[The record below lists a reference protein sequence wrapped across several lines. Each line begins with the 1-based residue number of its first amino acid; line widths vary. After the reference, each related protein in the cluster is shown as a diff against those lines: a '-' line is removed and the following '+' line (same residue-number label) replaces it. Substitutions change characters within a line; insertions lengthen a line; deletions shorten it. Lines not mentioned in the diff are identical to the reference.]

1 MLAGRRTLRRRRESA
16 PGLAV
21 VAAAGPSQHDTE
33 PHVARRDDDPPRQR
47 DLAVAEVA
55 DRLHEVPSAVTM
67 HLRTIPVMS
76 EDAKAASTEH
86 VELTLEEIA
95 ELLPGTGE
103 IMASVGE
110 CWWKCAYAARGGN
123 WKLAAYFVRRVRSLQ
138 RKLAVV
144 RPKYSG
150 DLAAF
155 EEQHIAPA
163 LAACD
168 AADRPAFDRAFAAA
182 TDKANELHVKWAKPY
197 IRWTLPDEPPKDLD
211 LSSQP

>member
-16 PGLAV
+16 AGLAV
-21 VAAAGPSQHDTE
+21 VATAGLPQRDAK
-33 PHVARRDDDPPRQR
+33 PDVARRDDDPARQR
-47 DLAVAEVA
+47 DLAVGEVA
-55 DRLHEVPSAVTM
+55 DRPQERAVVTVM
-67 HLRTIPVMS
+67 HLRTIAVMS
-76 EDAKAASTEH
+76 EDAKSQHLART
-86 VELTLEEIA
+86 ELTLDEIA

-123 WKLAAYFVRRVRSLQ
+123 WPLAAYFVRRVRSLQ

-168 AADRPAFDRAFAAA
+168 AGDLPAFDRAFAAA

-197 IRWTLPDEPPKDLD
+197 IRWTLPDEPPRDLE
-211 LSSQP
+211 LGPG